1 MLFSCSAPYILTMMA
16 MRKST
21 HGALYSAAMQSE
33 SATTNQSPRVLTL
46 PQSIWPATSPAP
58 FLVQPAPLAVK
69 LPAKPAY
76 KRIWTAMETTGSLI
90 WVFAC
95 AAVSIVWVLAHR
107 LQQKIVPRNRV

>member
-16 MRKST
+16 MTKNT
-21 HGALYSAAMQSE
+21 HDALYSAAMQSE

-46 PQSIWPATSPAP
+46 PQSIWPGTSPAP
-58 FLVQPAPLAVK
+58 FLVQPAPLA

-76 KRIWTAMETTGSLI
+76 KRIWAAMETTGSLI

-107 LQQKIVPRNRV
+107 LQQKIVSRNRA